1 MKTKHLTVG
10 DRMTKTPHV
19 LGDEQTLSTAHEVM
33 REHRIRHLPVLHGG
47 KLVGVLSLRDLHLI
61 ETLSDVDP
69 EQVPVEEAMSQDVYV
84 VPPSSPLKDVV
95 KEMAERKLG
104 SAVVAQGAQV
114 VGVFTTVDAL
124 ETLAQVLEGE
134 GMSKEKAS

>member
-1 MKTKHLTVG
+1 
-10 DRMTKTPHV
+10 
-19 LGDEQTLSTAHEVM
+19 
-33 REHRIRHLPVLHGG
+33 
-47 KLVGVLSLRDLHLI
+47 
-61 ETLSDVDP
+61 
-69 EQVPVEEAMSQDVYV
+69 
-84 VPPSSPLKDVV
+84 
-95 KEMAERKLG
+95 LG